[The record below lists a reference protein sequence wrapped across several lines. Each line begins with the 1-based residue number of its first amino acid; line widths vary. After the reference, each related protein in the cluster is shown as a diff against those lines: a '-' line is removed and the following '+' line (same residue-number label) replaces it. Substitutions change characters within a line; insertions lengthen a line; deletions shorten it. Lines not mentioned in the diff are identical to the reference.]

1 MEYTGYLSLT
11 TGTLQGEELI
21 TLVVNS
27 DIDTYLSS
35 YGSTISR
42 NVTYEEITKLLKP
55 IYTLKGKEQVKAY
68 QDMIIKLARLRNV
81 SDRPTEKTTKR
92 RSVYNASNDE
102 EDTFKTDDFHNDSDD
117 EFLDEANH
125 IQSAR
130 FDDDEDIMESDTA
143 SDEILD
149 EDSII
154 SIEETEPIN
163 EENRALN
170 LSNYEQ
176 LAYKRL
182 TDSIKGETEFGAYD
196 VFTHSGYHQLAN
208 RAIYKK
214 IHTLLSERNNNESI
228 KNVNIY
234 KSDK

>member
-11 TGTLQGEELI
+11 TGTLHGEELI

-27 DIDTYLSS
+27 DIDEYLSS
-35 YGSTISR
+35 KGNTISR
-42 NVTYEEITKLLKP
+42 EVTYEEITKLLNP
-55 IYTLKGKEQVKAY
+55 IYELESKKRAEAYKE
-68 QDMIIKLARLRNV
+68 MIVKLANLRNV
-81 SDRPTEKTTKR
+81 TDRPIEKTTKR
-92 RSVYNASNDE
+92 RSASNASNDE

-117 EFLDEANH
+117 ELSNETNYK
-125 IQSAR
+125 QSGR
-130 FDDDEDIMESDTA
+130 LDDDEDIMESDTT

-154 SIEETEPIN
+154 SIEEIEPIN
-163 EENRALN
+163 EENRALS
-170 LSNYEQ
+170 LSMYEQ

-228 KNVNIY
+228 KNINI
-234 KSDK
+234 

>member
-1 MEYTGYLSLT
+1 MEYIGYLSLT
-11 TGTLQGEELI
+11 TGTLKGEELI

-27 DIDTYLSS
+27 DIDAYLSS
-35 YGSTISR
+35 NDSTISR
-42 NVTYEEITKLLKP
+42 TVTYEEITKLLTP
-55 IYTLKGKEQVKAY
+55 IYELEGNKQKEAY
-68 QDMIIKLARLRNV
+68 KEMISKLARLRNV
-81 SDRPTEKTTKR
+81 TDRPIEKTTKG
-92 RSVYNASNDE
+92 RSASKASNDE
-102 EDTFKTDDFHNDSDD
+102 EDTFKSDDFHKESDD
-117 EFLDEANH
+117 ELSNETNYK
-125 IQSAR
+125 QSGHL
-130 FDDDEDIMESDTA
+130 DDDDDIIESDTT

-154 SIEETEPIN
+154 NIEDINPIN
-163 EENRALN
+163 EEQRAVS
-170 LSNYEQ
+170 LSTYEQ

-234 KSDK
+234 RSDK